1 MKIHHVGYLV
11 TSIESS
17 CVQFKQLGY
26 EVISPRVF
34 DEERK
39 VFIQFLKT
47 SSKIG
52 GGRNFLLNWLNLRK
66 AVHFSRRA

>member
-1 MKIHHVGYLV
+1 MKIHHVGYIV

-17 CVQFKQLGY
+17 CAQFQHLGY

-39 VFIQFLKT
+39 VFIQFLRT
-47 SSKIG
+47 STKNG

-66 AVHFSRRA
+66 VVHFSRRV